1 MLKGCETPYTNV
13 IFKYMDIKFNL
24 GRECHLKNVHVYH
37 TKLSYDM
44 TSETK
49 IYLYFIGSGN
59 VKLNLSFC
67 IVWKINTDGMALK
80 QHEVFK
86 DVS

>member
-1 MLKGCETPYTNV
+1 
-13 IFKYMDIKFNL
+13 
-24 GRECHLKNVHVYH
+24 
-37 TKLSYDM
+37 M

-86 DVS
+86 DDQGSSIFNV

>member
-1 MLKGCETPYTNV
+1 M
-13 IFKYMDIKFNL
+13 YMFITQS
-24 GRECHLKNVHVYH
+24 YH
-37 TKLSYDM
+37 M

-86 DVS
+86 DVSWPG